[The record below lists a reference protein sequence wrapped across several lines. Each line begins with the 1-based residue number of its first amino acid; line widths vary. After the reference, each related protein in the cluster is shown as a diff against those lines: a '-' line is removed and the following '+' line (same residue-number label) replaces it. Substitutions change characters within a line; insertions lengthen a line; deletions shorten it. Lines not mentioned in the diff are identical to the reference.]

1 MPTIKGNF
9 VFVFTAFLAFKK
21 KIPVGDVVLYQSYFS
36 AIVGNITALITL
48 MPIISKGMESL
59 SSIGELLLEN
69 DVENN
74 EGKYKM
80 KELRGEYSFE
90 NVCFHYD
97 DDKQKDVLKGF
108 SLNVPAGE
116 TIALVGESGAGKSTI
131 LNLVIGF
138 DLPVSGVLKID
149 GHSINDIDLRTYRSH
164 IAVVAQNPIIFNGTI
179 RENITYGLANVS
191 QEEIDKVVKASLLED
206 LISELDGGLDA
217 RLTEHGSN
225 LSGGQRQRISIARAL
240 IRNPQVIVL
249 DEATSALDSVS
260 EKKIK
265 EALDNLTKNRT
276 TFVVAHRLST
286 IQNADRIAV
295 IKDGGCAEIGTY
307 DELMAKKGEFYQFKK
322 LQA

>member
-1 MPTIKGNF
+1 MCILP
-9 VFVFTAFLAFKK
+9 
-21 KIPVGDVVLYQSYFS
+21 S
-36 AIVGNITALITL
+36 
-48 MPIISKGMESL
+48 GM
-59 SSIGELLLEN
+59 
-69 DVENN
+69 
-74 EGKYKM
+74 
-80 KELRGEYSFE
+80 R
-90 NVCFHYD
+90 NV
-97 DDKQKDVLKGF
+97 QF
-108 SLNVPAGE
+108 SLKVAAGE

-138 DLPVSGVLKID
+138 DLPVGGVLKID
-149 GHSINDIDLRTYRSH
+149 GHDISDIDLRTYRSH
-164 IAVVAQNPIIFNGTI
+164 IAVVLQNPIIFNGTI
-179 RENITYGLANVS
+179 RENITYGLSNVS
-191 QEEIDKVVKASLLED
+191 QKEIDKVVKACLLED
-206 LISELDGGLDA
+206 LINELDGGLDA

-265 EALDNLTKNRT
+265 TALDNLTKNRT

-295 IKDGGCAEIGTY
+295 IKDGSCAEIGTY
-307 DELMAKKGEFYQFKK
+307 DELMAKKGEFYQYKK